1 MLRSTVPKQ
10 QASGDEKKLPDFW
23 VSGLDQSQIGQDG
36 KPVERWVRMGAAW
49 YKKDGKGDILVR
61 VNSTP
66 LAWNGAMLLQLP
78 KDGDEK

>member
-1 MLRSTVPKQ
+1 MVLNKAVKAVPPAENNQ
-10 QASGDEKKLPDFW
+10 LPDYW

-49 YKKDGKGDILVR
+49 NKKDGKGILIR

-66 LAWNGAMLLQLP
+66 LSWNGAMLLQAP
-78 KDGDEK
+78 RDAQAE